1 MDFEPDG
8 RTRELVEKI
17 TGFVNEELL
26 PLELPFL
33 QQGFAAVL
41 PELARKRE
49 RVKSLGLW
57 APAHPPEFGGMGLPL
72 TDFALVSEALG
83 RTPLGHYVFNCQAPD
98 IGNIELL
105 HLFGSESQK
114 QRWLPALV
122 AGEIRSCF
130 GMTERDNSGANPLFM
145 RATATREGDD
155 WVLNGRKWFCTGADG
170 ASLCVAMMV
179 TDADN
184 PAPHARASMI
194 LVPTDT
200 AGFFLERNTPIMGQA
215 GADWASHG
223 EVRFENCRVPVENL
237 LGAAGDGFRLAQA
250 RLGPGRIHHCMRW
263 LGICAR
269 VLEIMTRRAAK
280 RVIGDRD
287 RRLIDSDIIKA
298 WIAESAAEIQGA
310 RLMTLYTAWR
320 IEKIGAREARNDI
333 SMIKFQVAGVLQK
346 VLDRAIQVHGGLGVT
361 DYTLLAFLFRE
372 ERAARIYDG
381 PDEVHKIAVA
391 RRLLKELAA

>member
-1 MDFEPDG
+1 MNFEPDS
-8 RTRELVEKI
+8 RTQELVERV
-17 TGFVNEELL
+17 TEFVNEELL
-26 PLELPFL
+26 PLERPLL
-33 QQGFAAVL
+33 EQGFAAVL

-49 RVKSLGLW
+49 RVKALGLW
-57 APAHPPEFGGMGLPL
+57 APAHPREFGGMGLPL
-72 TDFALVSEALG
+72 TEFALVSEALG
-83 RTPLGHYVFNCQAPD
+83 RTPVGHYAFNCQAPD

-105 HLFGSESQK
+105 HLFGSESQQ
-114 QRWLPALV
+114 QRWLPGLV
-122 AGEIRSCF
+122 AGDIRSCF

-145 RATATREGDD
+145 RATATRDGDH

-179 TDADN
+179 TDPGN
-184 PAPHARASMI
+184 PARHARASLI

-200 AGFFLERNTPIMGQA
+200 AGFLLERNTPIMGHA

-223 EVRFENCRVPVENL
+223 EVRFENCRVPLDNL
-237 LGAAGDGFRLAQA
+237 LAAAGDGFRLAQA

-263 LGICAR
+263 LGICSR
-269 VLEIMTRRAAK
+269 VLEIMIRRAAK
-280 RVIGDRD
+280 RVIGERD
-287 RRLIDSDIIKA
+287 RRLVDSDIIKA
-298 WIAESAAEIQGA
+298 WIAESAAEIRGA

-320 IEKIGAREARNDI
+320 IEKIGAGAARNDI
-333 SMIKFQVAGVLQK
+333 SMIKFQVARVLQN

-361 DYTLLAFLFRE
+361 DYTLLAFWFRE

-391 RRLLKELAA
+391 RRLVKELAA